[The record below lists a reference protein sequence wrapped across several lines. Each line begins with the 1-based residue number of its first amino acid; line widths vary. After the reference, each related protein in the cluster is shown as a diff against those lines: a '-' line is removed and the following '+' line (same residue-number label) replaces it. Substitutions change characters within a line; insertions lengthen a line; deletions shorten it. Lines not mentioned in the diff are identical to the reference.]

1 MNFPFLVFLI
11 IMIITFLIRIPIPLG
26 FFVATVFYMLLSGI
40 DVSIASELIV
50 TNLYSKYI
58 VIAVP
63 LFIFTANIMNS
74 GGITERVFNFSS
86 TMVGRFKGSL
96 AHVNVI
102 ASLIFSGMSG
112 SAIADA
118 SGLGLMEL
126 ETMRKDGYD
135 DGFTT
140 ALIAA
145 SATIGPIFPPSIP
158 MIFYS
163 MLSGAS
169 VGMLFMGG
177 MLPGFAM
184 AIALMIYVAFI
195 SRKRNYPRGKDF
207 TFCQFVKYGL
217 NAFPA
222 LITPLILLGG
232 IYTGIFTP
240 TEAGAI
246 AALYALIISL
256 TIYKSFSLNQIK
268 NIFLETVKSTG
279 KLSIIVGTSFGVS
292 FVLSKEGIAHIAS
305 QFILNFTENKIIFLL
320 MVNIVFLI
328 LGMFM
333 NVTTIQLV
341 FIPIIL
347 PILSKY
353 NIDIV
358 HFGVMNTLNIMIGL
372 TTPPY
377 GGLLFVVNGIS
388 GCPMHK
394 TIKELLPLQ
403 AVLILVLILIIFFP
417 EIVLWI
423 PRLSGYQG

>member
-1 MNFPFLVFLI
+1 MNLPFLVFLI
-11 IMIITFLIRIPIPLG
+11 IMVLTFLVKIPIPLG
-26 FFVATVFYMLLSGI
+26 FFVSTVLYMLLSGI
-40 DVSIASELIV
+40 DVAIASESIV
-50 TNLYSKYI
+50 SNLYSRYI

-63 LFIFTANIMNS
+63 LFIFSANIMNA
-74 GGITERVFNFSS
+74 GAITEKVFRFSS
-86 TMVGRFKGSL
+86 ALVGRARGSL
-96 AHVNVI
+96 AHVNVV

-126 ETMRKDGYD
+126 KTMREAGYD

-140 ALIAA
+140 ALIAS

-177 MLPGFAM
+177 MVPGFVM
-184 AIALMIYVAFI
+184 AIALMLYVAVI
-195 SRKRNYPRGKDF
+195 SRKRDYPRGTGF
-207 TFCQFVKYGL
+207 TLRQFARYTFSASV
-217 NAFPA
+217 A
-222 LITPLILLGG
+222 LITPVILLGG

-256 TIYKSFSLNQIK
+256 LIYRTIDLRQLT
-268 NIFLETVKSTG
+268 NILLDTVKSTG
-279 KLSIIVGTSFGVS
+279 TLSIIVGTSFGVS
-292 FVLSKEGIAHIAS
+292 FVISREGIPHHAA
-305 QFILNFTENKIIFLL
+305 QFMLNFTESKVVFLL
-320 MVNIVFLI
+320 MVNLVFII

-333 NVTTIQLV
+333 NVATIQLV

-347 PILSKY
+347 PMLSIF

-358 HFGVMNTLNIMIGL
+358 HFGVFNTLNVMIGL

-388 GCPMHK
+388 DCPMPK
-394 TIKELLPLQ
+394 TIKELLPMQ
-403 AVLILVLILIIFFP
+403 AVLIAVLLLITFFP
-417 EIVLWI
+417 GIVLWL
-423 PRLSGYQG
+423 PRLAGYRG